1 MAAASSGD
9 VMEREAGS
17 ELLEVDSLQSEKSGL
32 ESEKSGTP
40 QEGTED
46 HMNVV
51 EVSVWAMG
59 GRLAGTL
66 SCNSLSSVI

>member
-17 ELLEVDSLQSEKSGL
+17 ELLVADSLLSEKR
-32 ESEKSGTP
+32 ETP

-51 EVSVWAMG
+51 EVSVWAVG
-59 GRLAGTL
+59 GHPG
-66 SCNSLSSVI
+66 SQ

>member
-9 VMEREAGS
+9 LMEREAGS
-17 ELLEVDSLQSEKSGL
+17 ELLGMDSLQSEKSGL
-32 ESEKSGTP
+32 ESEKSEAP

-51 EVSVWAMG
+51 EVSVGQWAG
-59 GRLAGTL
+59 A
-66 SCNSLSSVI
+66 